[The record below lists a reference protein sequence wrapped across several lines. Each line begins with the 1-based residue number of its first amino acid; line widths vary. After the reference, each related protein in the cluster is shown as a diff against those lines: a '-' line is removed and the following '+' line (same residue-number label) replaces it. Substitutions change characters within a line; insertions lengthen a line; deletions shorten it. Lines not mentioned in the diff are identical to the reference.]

1 MMRDAFTTMTMMS
14 RAASAR
20 QAATAFSCA
29 RAASHTARTLSLD
42 AILMA
47 SIIICALLVLVSI
60 LGLRISLLAVLLVL
74 VITSCSR
81 VQRRA

>member
-20 QAATAFSCA
+20 QAAAAFSCA

-42 AILMA
+42 EQ
-47 SIIICALLVLVSI
+47 
-60 LGLRISLLAVLLVL
+60 
-74 VITSCSR
+74 
-81 VQRRA
+81 VQ